1 MIEVLILAAIALFV
15 LSRLY
20 TALGRDDGP
29 PEGRNRSSQPTPM
42 RPAPANARTERS
54 GEALDPKDDPAF
66 TGPAAG
72 GLEEIY
78 HRDNSFNPKEFIQGA
93 RAAYEM
99 IVEAFSRSDRDTLK
113 PLLDTD
119 VYAAWD
125 EAMTARDGDNSAP
138 FGLLRIRKAEI
149 DSAGMD
155 GDTARVSVF
164 YEADLGDG
172 ERTRTAREIWTF
184 KRDVRSDDPNWI
196 LDDVEA
202 VDG

>member
-29 PEGRNRSSQPTPM
+29 PDGRNRSSQPTPM
-42 RPAPANARTERS
+42 RPAPANAPAERS
-54 GEALDPKDDPAF
+54 SDGLDPKDDPAF

-72 GLEEIY
+72 GLEDIY
-78 HRDNSFNPKEFIQGA
+78 HRDRTFNPKDFIQGA

-99 IVEAFSRSDRDTLK
+99 IVEAFSRGDRETLK
-113 PLLDTD
+113 PLLDGD

-125 EAMTARDGDNSAP
+125 EAIAAREGDNTPA

-149 DSAGMD
+149 ESAGME
-155 GDTARVSVF
+155 GDMARVSVF

-172 ERTRTAREIWTF
+172 ERTKTAREIWTF

-202 VDG
+202 ADG